1 MSAYFNEDGEQV
13 YFDQQNDPLRQAYE
27 QDPVA
32 VITAAA
38 TLAAQNAA
46 AEVGQTVY
54 AARDYQRQQDMNA
67 AAQTADAALTE
78 RYGSDWELN
87 KAAYADEFISQ
98 RPGFISDQELFDP
111 VALTDTLAAGYRAWR
126 GAKTEEV
133 DRVQKMEQKEFADS
147 LIALHR
153 DSSYAAKMASNGF
166 RDALDDVQG

>member
-1 MSAYFNEDGEQV
+1 LSGYYEDEYGEQQ
-13 YFDQQNDPLRQAYE
+13 YADPLRQAYE

-54 AARDYQRQQDMNA
+54 AQQNYQMQQDMTA
-67 AAQTADAALTE
+67 TAQAADAALTE

-87 KAAYADEFISQ
+87 KAAYADEFIAQ

-111 VALTDTLAAGYRAWR
+111 AALTDTLAAGYKAWR
-126 GAKTEEV
+126 GAKVEES
-133 DRVQKMEQKEFADS
+133 DRLQKMSDDEFSSD

-153 DSSYAAKMASNGF
+153 DSSYSARMAANGY
-166 RDALDDVQG
+166 RDALDDIQGNR